1 MTTMKKNK
9 IFNSLLIAASA
20 LALVSCGDSFLDQQP
35 DERTEIDTEEKVINL
50 LKTSYMNSNY
60 GWICEIM
67 SDNFIDNNCPHEPAN
82 PNQSTITY
90 FNLNS
95 YNRGDDEAF
104 KFEPIKSNTSSD
116 SPTEVWEGC
125 YNAIATANHALQYID
140 EIAAKN
146 GKGMTPNLKAAR
158 AEALLIRAYH
168 HFVLVNIFSQAY
180 KNPTDSKGDIG
191 VPYVTTVENTV
202 SVNYPRGTVAE
213 VYEKIEKDLVEG
225 IKDVNDAIY
234 DGKEKWHF
242 NTNAAHAFAARFY
255 LFKRDYEKVIEHA
268 DIVLGT
274 DRDNMIHTKL
284 MDYSGFDNCTY
295 SSDYANEWKD
305 PKHANNIMLIPTYST
320 AWRHM
325 IGYRYSCNG
334 PALKSITYR
343 SGPTWGWTIIPCA
356 SVSGATFYD
365 GNSDHGFTWVKAGE
379 QFEYTDKVAGIGYAH
394 IVRREFT
401 MNQLLL
407 ERAEAYLLGRHDK
420 TNCFLD
426 LWAYEEHRHNLSEE
440 NYTYFL
446 SGGSGLLSLSQS
458 MIDKTIQDG
467 NSRSRGYFANPK
479 NPNCFENWDFTQNMS
494 SDFIIAED
502 EVPYMNAINDYRR
515 FETSYEGFRF
525 FDLKRFGIEYSHHV
539 GVYDEE
545 YVLTWNDSRRAVEV
559 PQEVI
564 AAGLE
569 PSQPMVIKEDGNS
582 RKSPASSSSYQVPS
596 NK

>member
-1 MTTMKKNK
+1 MCVG
-9 IFNSLLIAASA
+9 
-20 LALVSCGDSFLDQQP
+20 LALSLPSCSDSFLDQQP
-35 DERTEIDTEEKVINL
+35 DERVTIDSEDKVIDL
-50 LKTSYMNSNY
+50 LKTSYMTSNY
-60 GWICEIM
+60 GWLCEIM
-67 SDNFIDNNCPHEPAN
+67 SDNFIDNNAPHEPAD

-95 YNRGDDEAF
+95 YGRADDEAF
-104 KFEPIKSNTSSD
+104 KFEPVKSSTGSD
-116 SPTEVWEGC
+116 SPSEIWEGC
-125 YNAIATANHALQYID
+125 YSAIATANHALKYIE
-140 EIAAKN
+140 EIAAE
-146 GKGMTPNLKAAR
+146 KGMTQNLRAAR

-180 KNPTDSKGDIG
+180 KNPTASKNDVGI
-191 VPYVTTVENTV
+191 PYVTVVEDKV
-202 SVNYPRGTVAE
+202 SVKYDRGNVAD
-213 VYEKIEKDLVEG
+213 VYAKIEADLVEG
-225 IKDVNDAIY
+225 LKDVSDAIY

-242 NTNAAHAFAARFY
+242 NVNAAHAFASRFY
-255 LFKRDYEKVIEHA
+255 LYKRDYEKVIEHA
-268 DIVLGT
+268 TFVLGE
-274 DRDNMIHTKL
+274 DRDNMIKTKL
-284 MDYSGFDNCTY
+284 MDYSGFENCTY

-305 PKHANNIMLIPTYST
+305 PKHGNNIMLIPTYST

-343 SGPTWGWTIIPCA
+343 SGPTWAWTIIPCA

-420 TNCFLD
+420 TNCYLD
-426 LWAYEEHRHNLSEE
+426 LWAYEEHRHNLSPAD
-440 NYTYFL
+440 YTFFL
-446 SGGSGLLSLSQS
+446 SGGNGMMSLAQS
-458 MIDKTIQDG
+458 MIDKSVQDG
-467 NSRSRGYFANPK
+467 NNRSRGYFAQTK

-494 SDFIIAED
+494 SDFIVAED

-525 FDLKRFGIEYSHHV
+525 FDLKRFGIEYSHMV
-539 GVYDEE
+539 GSDNVE
-545 YVLTWNDSRRAVEV
+545 YRLTWDDKRRAVEL

-564 AAGLE
+564 AAGME
-569 PSQPMVIKEDGNS
+569 PSQPIVVKEGGVS
-582 RKSPASSSSYQVPS
+582 RTVPAKGSDYVART
-596 NK
+596 NN